1 MRQSN
6 GYILGFTVALT
17 VICAGA
23 LAGVFQVLKPEHI
36 KQEALDKKKQ
46 ILSAVISLKGKK
58 PKEVSELYT
67 SSISAITVD
76 NQGNILEGVDAENVN
91 VLKEFKKKDVSQKQF
106 PVFIY
111 NGGEAYIIPMYGNG
125 LWDAVWGFMALESD
139 KNTIKGISFG
149 HKGETPGLG
158 ARITNQDVKDRFVGK
173 KIYDADGSLAKSA
186 NGLFAG
192 VWFEKGEKK
201 VYPEDGHQVD
211 GLAGASMTTE
221 GVNAMLKS
229 YLQFYTP
236 YFKSTEAVSKEEPKS
251 EIKVETISDSTVV
264 ESDSLAA
271 DVASD
276 SIETAA
282 VDSVNNH

>member
-23 LAGVFQVLKPEHI
+23 LAGVFQVLKPEHV
-36 KQEALDKKKQ
+36 KQEKLDKKKQ
-46 ILSAVISLKGKK
+46 ILSAVVKLDGKL
-58 PKEVSELYT
+58 PNEIATMYSE
-67 SSISAITVD
+67 SIEAITVD
-76 NQGNILEGVDAENVN
+76 FKGNSLSDVNAETVN

-111 NGGEAYIIPMYGNG
+111 NKGEAYIIPMYGNG
-125 LWDAVWGFMALESD
+125 LWDAVWGFIALDGD

-158 ARITNQDVKDRFVGK
+158 ARITNQDVKDRFIGK
-173 KIYDADGSLAKSA
+173 KIYDADGSLGKSE
-186 NGLFAG
+186 NGAFAG

-201 VYPEDGHQVD
+201 VYPADGHQVD

-221 GVNAMLKS
+221 GVNSMLKK
-229 YLQFYTP
+229 YLEFYTP
-236 YFKSTEAVSKEEPKS
+236 YFKLDAQSNAKSIEKKEEVAVVDTLS
-251 EIKVETISDSTVV
+251 GTNNTEVIDSTLINDTIQ
-264 ESDSLAA
+264 E
-271 DVASD
+271 
-276 SIETAA
+276 
-282 VDSVNNH
+282 